1 LLTAAHLEKLEW
13 PLLATKLALFAQT
26 TEGQQAC
33 HLLLP
38 NKSPP
43 VIKQRWS
50 EVISLR
56 DIARSGYKAPIG
68 ELDSPSAIFKSAEKG
83 QILEG
88 TDFRKILGILT
99 ATKRVL
105 GFAGSF
111 APRSELLRNLRGS
124 LDPLS
129 KLATSIENTV
139 ASDGTIKDDAS
150 PDLASLRQL
159 KTNLRNRIEDVL
171 GRILVSP
178 DIADYLQDNF
188 FTVRNEKYVIP
199 VRLDGRGRI
208 KGLIIDT
215 SDSGQTLFLEPPAIS
230 QMNQDLH
237 DIDVAEK
244 LEIIRILRDLS
255 AVVSKDIEIIR
266 RNYNS
271 LVDLDIKTAEA
282 SLAVEIDAGAVDV
295 SEKPCLNLIGAR
307 HPLIK
312 TRDGKTA
319 RPNTIALEECKE
331 PSQRVLIV
339 SGPNAGGKTVVLK
352 TVGLLHL
359 MARAGLLLP
368 AEPTSKIYFFENIHL
383 EMGDSQNITANLS
396 TFSGHLVGLKNILE
410 SSTENDLVLLDE
422 LATGTEP
429 QTGSSIARS
438 ILEHLAHE
446 SITAIATT
454 HFDELKTLALEDS
467 RFRNASMEYH
477 VTTYR
482 PTYKLILDVPGQSY
496 GLELATQIGLPQH
509 IIERASSL
517 RGNGKTA
524 LDESISALQQAR
536 QHIEETRISLQKE
549 LLEAQAA
556 KDRWNSECQLLE
568 GQRAKV
574 SAKLAAKIESDVEH
588 LRSQFEDSSKELRDA
603 VKTIRFGDSSPDV
616 GYEKKRAAEAKLRD
630 LEKTASAL
638 TPANPQGEL
647 PGQPLEAS
655 DLAVGLPVFVLPLKR
670 EGTIVKFGYSGSTP
684 IDVQVGIIK
693 LRVGLLDLRKTNGAS
708 NTTKKTANQTNHRQ
722 KPINPRTDDSIPEFV
737 PQTNRNTIDL
747 RGSDVDSAIDKALDF
762 IDRCMRRDENFAVLI
777 HGHGSDRLKQ
787 ALRTM
792 LKTQCPY
799 NVSFRAGANNEGGD
813 GVTIVKIG

>member
-1 LLTAAHLEKLEW
+1 MLTAAHLEKLEW
-13 PLLATKLALFAQT
+13 HLLVTKLALFAQT
-26 TEGQQAC
+26 TEGRQAC
-33 HLLLP
+33 HSLLP
-38 NKSPP
+38 NKSAAA
-43 VIKQRWS
+43 VKDRWS
-50 EVISLR
+50 EVSALR
-56 DIARSGYKAPIG
+56 DIARSGYRAPIG
-68 ELDSPSAIFKSAEKG
+68 ELDSPSALFKASEKG

-88 TDFRKILGILT
+88 PDFLKILGILNS
-99 ATKRVL
+99 TKRVL
-105 GFAGSF
+105 GFATSF
-111 APRSELLRNLRGS
+111 APRAERLKELRGS

-139 ASDGTIKDDAS
+139 SSDGAIKDEAS
-150 PDLASLRQL
+150 PDLKALRQL
-159 KTNLRNRIEDVL
+159 KTNLRNKIEDVL

-178 DIADYLQDNF
+178 DVNDYLQDNF
-188 FTVRNEKYVIP
+188 FTVRNDKYVIP

-208 KGLIIDT
+208 KGLIVDT
-215 SDSGQTLFLEPPAIS
+215 SDSGQTLFLEPSAIA

-255 AVVSKDIEIIR
+255 AVVSKDLEMIR
-266 RNYNS
+266 RNYDS

-282 SLAVEIDAGAVDV
+282 SLAVDLDAGSVNV

-312 TRDGKTA
+312 TSAGKTA
-319 RPNTIALEECKE
+319 RANTIALKECDE

-368 AEPTSKIYFFENIHL
+368 AESSSKIYFFENIYL
-383 EMGDSQNITANLS
+383 EMGDGQNITANLS
-396 TFSGHLVGLKNILE
+396 TFSGHLLGLKHILE
-410 SSTENDLVLLDE
+410 SSTKNDLVLLDE

-454 HFDELKTLALEDS
+454 HFDELKTMAIEDP
-467 RFRNASMEYH
+467 RFRNASMEYQ
-477 VTTYR
+477 VTSYR
-482 PTYKLILDVPGQSY
+482 PTYNLILDVPGQSY
-496 GLELATQIGLPQH
+496 GIELAIQIGLPTR
-509 IIERASSL
+509 IIDRASSI
-517 RGNGKTA
+517 RGNSKNA

-536 QHIEETRISLQKE
+536 QYIEETRTTLQKE

-556 KDRWNSECQLLE
+556 KDRWNSECQLLAE
-568 GQRAKV
+568 QRTKV
-574 SAKLAAKIESDVEH
+574 SAKLAAKIESDVES

-603 VKTIRFGDSSPDV
+603 VKTIRFGDSSPDI
-616 GYEKKRAAEAKLRD
+616 GYEKKRAAEAKLKD

-638 TPANPQGEL
+638 APSIQQAEL
-647 PGQPLEAS
+647 PGEPLEAT
-655 DLAVGLPVFVLPLKR
+655 DLAVGLSVYVLPLKR
-670 EGTIVKFGYSGSTP
+670 EGTIVKFGSSGSTP

-693 LRVGLLDLRKTNGAS
+693 LRVGLLDLRKKTS
-708 NTTKKTANQTNHRQ
+708 TKVTPKKTFEQPSPKR
-722 KPINPRTDDSIPEFV
+722 KSVDMEINDSLPEFV

-747 RGSDVDSAIDKALDF
+747 RGSDVDTAIDKALDF
-762 IDRCMRRDENFAVLI
+762 LDRCMRQDEIYAVLI

-787 ALRTM
+787 ALRSM
-792 LKTQCPY
+792 LKTHCPY
-799 NVSFRAGANNEGGD
+799 KVSFRAGANNEGGD
-813 GVTIVKIG
+813 GVTVVKIG

>member
-1 LLTAAHLEKLEW
+1 MLKAAHLEKLEW

-33 HLLLP
+33 HSLLP
-38 NKSPP
+38 NKSASD
-43 VIKQRWS
+43 IKHRWS
-50 EVISLR
+50 EVSSLR
-56 DIARSGYKAPIG
+56 DIVRSGYKAPIG
-68 ELDSPSAIFKSAEKG
+68 ELDSPIAIFKAAEKG

-88 TDFRKILGILT
+88 TDFRKILGILA

-111 APRSELLRNLRGS
+111 APRSELLRDLRGS
-124 LDPLS
+124 LEPLA

-139 ASDGTIKDDAS
+139 SSDGTIKDDAS
-150 PDLASLRQL
+150 PELAALRQH

-171 GRILVSP
+171 ARILVSP
-178 DIADYLQDNF
+178 DVADYLQDNF
-188 FTVRNEKYVIP
+188 FTVRNDRYVIP

-215 SDSGQTLFLEPPAIS
+215 SDSGQTLFLEPPAIT

-255 AVVSKDIEIIR
+255 AIVSKDLDIIR
-266 RNYNS
+266 RNYDS

-282 SLAVEIDAGAVDV
+282 SLAVEIDAGSVIVA
-295 SEKPCLNLIGAR
+295 EKPCLNLIGAR

-312 TRDGKTA
+312 TSDGKTA
-319 RPNTIALEECKE
+319 RPNTIALDESSES
-331 PSQRVLIV
+331 SQRVLIV

-352 TVGLLHL
+352 TVGLVHL

-368 AEPTSKIYFFENIHL
+368 VEPTSKIYFFENIHL
-383 EMGDSQNITANLS
+383 EMGDGQNITANLS
-396 TFSGHLVGLKNILE
+396 TFSGHLVGLKHILE
-410 SSTENDLVLLDE
+410 SATDNDLVLLDE

-438 ILEHLAHE
+438 ILEHLANE
-446 SITAIATT
+446 KITAIATT
-454 HFDELKTLALEDS
+454 HFDELKTMALEDP
-467 RFRNASMEYH
+467 RFRNASMEYQ

-496 GLELATQIGLPQH
+496 GLELATQIGLPRH
-509 IIERASSL
+509 IIERASNI
-517 RGNGKTA
+517 RGNGKNA

-536 QHIEETRISLQKE
+536 QQIEETRINLQGE

-556 KDRWNSECQLLE
+556 KDRWHSECQLLE
-568 GQRAKV
+568 QQRAKV
-574 SAKLAAKIESDVEH
+574 SAKLAAKIESDVEN
-588 LRSQFEDSSKELRDA
+588 LRTQFEDSSKELRDA
-603 VKTIRFGDSSPDV
+603 VKTIRFGESSPDI

-638 TPANPQGEL
+638 APTNHQVNL
-647 PGQPLEAS
+647 PGQPLEAT
-655 DLAVGLPVFVLPLKR
+655 DLTLGLPVYVLPLKR
-670 EGTIVKFGYSGSTP
+670 EGTVVKFGSSGSTP
-684 IDVQVGIIK
+684 IDVQVGVIK
-693 LRVGLLDLRKTNGAS
+693 LRVGLLDLRKIAHTNV
-708 NTTKKTANQTNHRQ
+708 TPKKTTQQPRQQHKPANPEATE
-722 KPINPRTDDSIPEFV
+722 SIPEFV

-747 RGSDVDSAIDKALDF
+747 RGSDVDTAVEKALDF
-762 IDRCMRRDENFAVLI
+762 IDRCMRQDETFAVLI

-787 ALRTM
+787 ALRSM
-792 LKTQCPY
+792 LETSCPY
-799 NVSFRAGANNEGGD
+799 RVAYRAGASNEGGD